1 MLGKISKVEAYV
13 FNLTMIITCKSYN
26 CPIVGILDPN
36 PTCNI
41 IEWKFYRLNI
51 AIPLLLL
58 PKYLH
63 TQLY

>member
-1 MLGKISKVEAYV
+1 MNI
-13 FNLTMIITCKSYN
+13 NCQSYIY
-26 CPIVGILDPN
+26 PIVGILDPN

-63 TQLY
+63 MKLY